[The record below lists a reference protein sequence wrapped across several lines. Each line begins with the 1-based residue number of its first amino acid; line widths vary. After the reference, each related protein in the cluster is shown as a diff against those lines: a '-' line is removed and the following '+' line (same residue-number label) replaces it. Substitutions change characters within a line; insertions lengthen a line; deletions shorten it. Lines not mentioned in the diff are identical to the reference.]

1 MNSRFRDDASA
12 LPLSASTTGLEL
24 GRKALFAA
32 LAVVSVGTAAQLA
45 VPVPGTPVPV
55 SLQDLTVLMVGVVLG
70 PRLGAAALVAYLG
83 VGAMGAPVFSNGHA
97 GLPWLLAA
105 TGGYLL
111 AYPAAAWIM
120 GQATAR
126 RPRRLLLAAV
136 GAVAAQAVVYTGGVA
151 QLMALTGQDV
161 ATVAMLGVAPFLP
174 GAVLKTGLIL
184 AFVAGLEHLAPR
196 SAPEGPT
203 GGAAPR

>member
-1 MNSRFRDDASA
+1 MNSRSRDDVSA
-12 LPLSASTTGLEL
+12 LPLTASATGLEL

-32 LAVVSVGTAAQLA
+32 LAVVFVGTAAQLA
-45 VPVPGTPVPV
+45 VPVPGTPVPI
-55 SLQDLTVLMVGVVLG
+55 SLQDLAVLMVGVVLG

-120 GQATAR
+120 GRATAS
-126 RPRRLLLAAV
+126 RPRRLLMAAV
-136 GAVAAQAVVYTGGVA
+136 GALAAQAVVYAGGVS
-151 QLMALTGQDV
+151 QLMVLTGQDV
-161 ATVAMLGVAPFLP
+161 ATTAMLGVVPFLP
-174 GAVLKTGLIL
+174 GVVLKTGLIL

-196 SAPEGPT
+196 SGTDGPA
-203 GGAAPR
+203 GGTPPR